1 MQTKNIYNRLKKIE
15 KKSELIKVEVDKRQ
29 AMLEEIERLEKDDP
43 LRAMFLKAE
52 LEYGRK
58 VGIAEMMALLYRE
71 KKNDNKNQRNPTK

>member
-1 MQTKNIYNRLKKIE
+1 MQANIQRRLEKIE
-15 KKSELIKVEVDKRQ
+15 KQSEFIKAESDKRQ
-29 AMLEEIERLEKDDP
+29 AMLDEIERLEKDDP